1 MGNSLKKFILVDG
14 QSLSKNHVSNQLDKG
29 YRLMHE
35 LSYEVEKKFWLIF
48 VQKKGPLPKK
58 SRTFLHQSIAHV
70 ELIRNVL
77 FSNFF

>member
-1 MGNSLKKFILVDG
+1 MGNLLKKCILVDG
-14 QSLSKNHVSNQLDKG
+14 KSLSKNHISNQLDKG

-35 LSYEVEKKFWLIF
+35 LSYEVEIKFWLIF

-58 SRTFLHQSIAHV
+58 SRTFLHQSKGLV

-77 FSNFF
+77 FSNIF